1 MKPRAWLVAVAL
13 LVAPLPAAAVD
24 GLEPYKMVRSLQ
36 LVQDRL
42 ALGDHAAMPMQR
54 KLLELTDERFRNSTA
69 EDYDDPRNFRAL
81 LAYAMSGGNPTTLE
95 VVLSRLSLEG
105 DELAVSRGILAYM
118 KGELARA
125 SQLLGPIDPLRE
137 NPDTAAYLAL
147 LKGSI
152 MTALQPATALQLM
165 NQARLLGPGTLVEE
179 AALRRSLSLCIALKD
194 PECFLRSAEGY
205 TRRFLRS
212 PYASEFAD
220 AFVEGVI
227 TFHEPIGTERIE
239 RIVALMNPAQQEAI
253 YLRLARRST
262 IKGQIER
269 SNFASE
275 KARSLSRDTDVGED
289 PRATLY
295 ALMSSITSEN
305 VAEVNARLDAI
316 DPADLSPRD
325 RRLLEAARAIAN
337 DVVAPPSAAAAIAPP
352 VAVPAPVA
360 EPLPLPAPTA
370 AATEPV
376 DQPLPAS
383 VPPSDD
389 AEAEAEGD
397 PLARKLVDTV
407 RAKLDAIDRLLDQE
421 SKPR

>member
-1 MKPRAWLVAVAL
+1 MTRRAAVAACML
-13 LVAPLPAAAVD
+13 LSALGTAPAAD
-24 GLEPYKMVRSLQ
+24 GALEPYKMVRSLQ

-42 ALGDHAAMPMQR
+42 ARGDHAAMPMQR
-54 KLLELTDERFRNSTA
+54 KLLEIIDERFRNSTA
-69 EDYDDPRNFRAL
+69 EDYADARNFNGL

-105 DELAVSRGILAYM
+105 DDLTISRGILAYM

-125 SQLLGPIDPLRE
+125 AQLLAPVDPLSE
-137 NPDTAAYLAL
+137 DPDRAAFLAL

-152 MTALQPATALQLM
+152 MTALQPATALALM
-165 NQARLLGPGTLVEE
+165 DQARLLAPGTLVEE
-179 AALRRSLSLCIALKD
+179 AALRRSLSLCISLGD
-194 PECFLRSAEGY
+194 SECFMRAADRY

-220 AFVEGVI
+220 SFVEGVI
-227 TFHEPIGTERIE
+227 TFHDPIGPSRIE
-239 RIVALMNPAQQEAI
+239 EIVGLMNPAQQEAV

-275 KARSLSRDTDVGED
+275 KARELTRETEDGED

-305 VAEVNARLDAI
+305 VAEVTEKLNRI
-316 DPADLSPRD
+316 DPAQLSPRD
-325 RRLLEAARAIAN
+325 RRLLAAARAIAA
-337 DVVAPPSAAAAIAPP
+337 DVVAPPKPSLAPDPQGAPPAKAAALPQPTGADADHAPGRTPP
-352 VAVPAPVA
+352 VADPV
-360 EPLPLPAPTA
+360 LPDEQDDGGAGA
-370 AATEPV
+370 A
-376 DQPLPAS
+376 
-383 VPPSDD
+383 
-389 AEAEAEGD
+389 
-397 PLARKLVDTV
+397 LVENV
-407 RAKLDAIDRLLDQE
+407 RAKLEAIDRLLDKE